1 MLRALMGKIDQ
12 EHVDNVKQREKKNSK
27 NLKKIQESK
36 NIVIEMKNA
45 FISGLDMA
53 ETRITG
59 LRI

>member
-1 MLRALMGKIDQ
+1 MLRALIGKIDQ